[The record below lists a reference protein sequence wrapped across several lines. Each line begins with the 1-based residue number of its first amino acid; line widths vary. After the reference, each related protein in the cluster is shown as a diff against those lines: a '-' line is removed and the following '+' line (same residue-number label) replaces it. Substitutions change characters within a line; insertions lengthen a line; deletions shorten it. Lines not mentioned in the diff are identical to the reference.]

1 MTDLPRR
8 RNSLVGM
15 YVATA
20 TEGRPEPMDPLALYE
35 RELSYVWNTLR
46 RLGISDR
53 DLEDRTHD
61 VFATAIERLPAYD
74 PSRPIRPWLFGIVF
88 RVVIGARR
96 LKPAQSE
103 IFIANPEAVDE
114 GENPEDL
121 VSAHEEAVLVQAALS
136 QVPLERRAVLVMH
149 DLDNTPMPEIA
160 AALELR
166 LNTAYSRLRVGR
178 AELIKAIRRLRGS
191 QP

>member
-1 MTDLPRR
+1 MH
-8 RNSLVGM
+8 
-15 YVATA
+15 VATA
-20 TEGRPEPMDPLALYE
+20 TEDQPDPMDPLGLYE

-46 RLGISDR
+46 RLGIADR

-74 PSRPIRPWLFGIVF
+74 PSRPMRPWLFGIVF

-96 LKPAQSE
+96 LKPAQNE
-103 IFIANPEAVDE
+103 ISVANPEAVDDT
-114 GENPEDL
+114 GNPEDL
-121 VSAHEEAVLVQAALS
+121 ASAREEAALVQAALAL
-136 QVPLERRAVLVMH
+136 VPLERRAVLVMH

-160 AALELR
+160 EALELR

-178 AELIKAIRRLRGS
+178 AELIKAIHRLRGS

>member
-1 MTDLPRR
+1 MTDLPHR
-8 RNSLVGM
+8 RNSKTGM
-15 YVATA
+15 YLATA
-20 TEGRPEPMDPLALYE
+20 TEGPPEPIDPLALYE
-35 RELSYVWNTLR
+35 RELTYVWNALR

-74 PSRPIRPWLFGIVF
+74 PSRPLRPWLFGIVF
-88 RVVIGARR
+88 RIVVGARR

-103 IFIANPEAVDE
+103 IFVANPEAVDASDD
-114 GENPEDL
+114 PEAAA
-121 VSAHEEAVLVQAALS
+121 SAKEEAALVQRALD
-136 QVPLERRAVLVMH
+136 QIPLERRAVVVMH
-149 DLDNTPMPEIA
+149 DLDDCSMPEIA
-160 AALELR
+160 AALDLR

-178 AELIKAIRRLRGS
+178 AELIKAIRRLRGR

>member
-1 MTDLPRR
+1 MTDFPRR
-8 RNSLVGM
+8 RNSHVGM
-15 YVATA
+15 HVATA
-20 TEGRPEPMDPLALYE
+20 TEAQPEPMDPLALYE

-53 DLEDRTHD
+53 DLEDRAHD

-74 PSRPIRPWLFGIVF
+74 PARPIRPWLFGIVF

-96 LKPAQSE
+96 LKPAQNE
-103 IFIANPEAVDE
+103 IYVANPEAVDE
-114 GENPEDL
+114 SGNPEEL
-121 VSAHEEAVLVQAALS
+121 VSAREEAALVRAALA
-136 QVPLERRAVLVMH
+136 QVPLKRRAVLVMH

-160 AALELR
+160 EALELR

-178 AELIKAIRRLRGS
+178 TELIKAIHRLRGS
-191 QP
+191 KP